1 MFISG
6 WTGDAGFKVGI
17 TAGQPTSP
25 QSGERFYHEVIRH
38 CCVSGAEHFYFW
50 NSDDTNPTTDP
61 SYLQRD
67 CEEINAIMTEANDLL
82 GGFSPEVVTKSRIS
96 FKTDYVVSGTK
107 AAGGDN
113 AGKYVWRITPKPGL
127 TLISETGRPLTVDS
141 DGGAWLVTSS
151 VIIPKYSVQ

>member
-1 MFISG
+1 M
-6 WTGDAGFKVGI
+6 
-17 TAGQPTSP
+17 
-25 QSGERFYHEVIRH
+25 
-38 CCVSGAEHFYFW
+38 GAEHFYFF
-50 NSDDTNPTTDP
+50 NATDVLADAPAGIYDT
-61 SYLQRD
+61 SCSEL
-67 CEEINAIMTEANDLL
+67 NAIMTEANDLL